1 MLPIQ
6 IPSVP
11 GGPEIIILLIFVLPS
26 LIAAYLAYRTGKSA
40 GDPDAILWAAV
51 IAALTG
57 LGLFPGIVV
66 LAAYSYVRRIK

>member
-11 GGPEIIILLIFVLPS
+11 GGPEILILVLLILPS
-26 LIAAYLAYRTGKSA
+26 LIAAYLAYRTGKA
-40 GDPDAILWAAV
+40 ADDQDAILWAAV

-57 LGLFPGIVV
+57 LGLFPGVVV
-66 LAAYSYVRRIK
+66 LGAYSYVRR